1 MQAYNSL
8 LSVLQLQDWF
18 FLLLSLIFKIKYYL
32 MFSGLFN
39 CVHFHNML
47 DLYQG
52 VMVGEPIRPADMQDD
67 ILALLKPMGSHNF
80 IQ

>member
-1 MQAYNSL
+1 
-8 LSVLQLQDWF
+8 
-18 FLLLSLIFKIKYYL
+18 

-52 VMVGEPIRPADMQDD
+52 VMVGGPIRSADMQDD